1 MVLVGGPIEHDG
13 AGMAE
18 PVTEVRR
25 PSPQQRFEES
35 GPGRWVISLVLAI
48 TLFSILVW
56 IMPSSFLRSTL
67 QPIVAPYVVVAGLT
81 QSWQLFTPEPRQTSR
96 EIYAHIE
103 YDDGSTSRWDL
114 PGGDVIGPYRSYR
127 WRKWA
132 DELRRDRNSDMWEP
146 AARFIA
152 ALHATDGRAPTR
164 VTLVRRWAP
173 VPELGSGDVAEW
185 DEYDFYVYDVEP
197 AS

>member
-1 MVLVGGPIEHDG
+1 
-13 AGMAE
+13 MAE
-18 PVTEVRR
+18 PMAEPHR

-35 GPGRWVISLVLAI
+35 GLGRRVLSLFVTI
-48 TLFSILVW
+48 TLVAIVVW
-56 IMPSSFLRSTL
+56 LLPASSLKSAL
-67 QPIVAPYVVVAGLT
+67 QPIVAPYLVVSGLT

-96 EIYAHIE
+96 EVYARIE
-103 YDDGSTSRWDL
+103 YDDGSTSRWEL

-146 AARFIA
+146 AARYLA
-152 ALHATDGRAPTR
+152 DLHATGGKTPTS

-185 DEYDFYVYDVEP
+185 QEYDFYVYQTQAAP
-197 AS
+197 